1 MKPIN
6 RRHFLHG
13 SLTACAAAAASPLTA
28 RLAAAQTGP
37 PAPHTPARPPVR
49 LSVLS
54 YSFRGLLQEGKMDVF
69 GYLETCKY
77 RYGLGAADIWNGFL
91 TSADEVYLKKVRDA
105 LDERELVLADLCADK
120 VHIWEDDPD
129 ARRKNHENAL
139 AHLEAARILGA
150 RFMRVDAGGRNPT
163 WTNEQFDHIVQ
174 RYKEYAQ
181 RAHDRGFKV
190 GAENHWGTEGI
201 WANLQKLYRAVDH
214 PGFGISCHI
223 GGWQGT
229 AEEKAEADRLV
240 APWVCH
246 THIPWNIT
254 EGPLEEKMRNLRD
267 AGYQGCYSVEH
278 HTARNEY
285 AEVAIQLQRVRAVF
299 DRWRTG
305 QS

>member
-1 MKPIN
+1 MTLSN
-6 RRHFLHG
+6 RRDFLRG
-13 SLTACAAAAASPLTA
+13 SLAAAAAVTTSATGREAVSASPVDK
-28 RLAAAQTGP
+28 P
-37 PAPHTPARPPVR
+37 SVRPPMR

-54 YSFRGLLQEGKMDVF
+54 YSFRGLLAEGKMDVF

-77 RYGLGAADIWNGFL
+77 RYSLDTADIWNGFL
-91 TSADEVYLKKVRDA
+91 TSMDESYLKKVRDA
-105 LDERELVLADLCADK
+105 LDERELVLADLCADN
-120 VHIWEDDPD
+120 VHIWEDDP
-129 ARRKNHENAL
+129 ATRKKNYEYAL
-139 AHLEAARILGA
+139 ANLKAAEILGA

-163 WTNEQFDHIVQ
+163 WTSEQFDHIVQ

-181 RAHDRGFKV
+181 WARDRGFKV

-229 AEEKAEADRLV
+229 DQEKDEADRLV

-246 THIPWNIT
+246 THFPWNIT
-254 EGPLEEKMRNLRD
+254 EGPLEAKMKNLRD
-267 AGYQGCYSVEH
+267 AGYQGSYSVEH
-278 HTARNEY
+278 HTGKNEY
-285 AEVAIQLQRVRAVF
+285 AEVAIQLDRVRAVF

-305 QS
+305 QTA